1 MYFFMVFFFNSF
13 DNGKKKKRDLASMV
27 TIPDSLT
34 PILGRASGELLNLL
48 LKNNTGPLAQ

>member
-13 DNGKKKKRDLASMV
+13 DNGKKKRDLASMV

-34 PILGRASGELLNLL
+34 PVLGRASGELLNLL